1 MKTLSVERDVN
12 PAHTA
17 FRHEGREVLSNPAA
31 ALVETPWDVQPL
43 LGLADARGGPRS
55 LVKVVVSGECTD
67 RRSLLLSYIDQ
78 VEASL
83 NDGTWCQ
90 GESFSEV
97 ERKLMVDLVQM
108 ANDRKPGLNLVYLES
123 PEPLG
128 ALIKQ
133 AMEGAGA
140 TRSRYIVN
148 MGAEGTHFAVFDCRI
163 LDGHAS
169 VILFEPATLLGGLGP
184 QRLALRAQ
192 AAVLMACPLATCHFL
207 TVEMDLQRSVSEC
220 GVFSLALGKK
230 LHKEHQAL
238 SSLHQLNVQRVF
250 FDNPFMPPSEAD
262 QYLPPSFY
270 KHVQGRARMAEYLQ
284 TRPDAEQVI
293 LNKKQQTLRERVSG
307 HMEAVGGRVISKSA
321 HDKRLAELKA
331 LERYL
336 A

>member
-1 MKTLSVERDVN
+1 MNTLSVERYVN

-17 FRHEGREVLSNPAA
+17 FRHEGREVLSNPRA
-31 ALVETPWDVQPL
+31 ALVETPGDVQTL
-43 LGLADARGGPRS
+43 LGFAEACGGPRS
-55 LVKVVVSGECTD
+55 LVKTVASGECTA
-67 RRSLLLSYIDQ
+67 RRSFLLSCIAW
-78 VEASL
+78 VEVSL

-90 GESFSEV
+90 GKPFYTV
-97 ERKLMVDLVQM
+97 ERMLMADLVQM
-108 ANDRKPGLNLVYLES
+108 ANDRKPGLNLVYLEA

-133 AMEGAGA
+133 AMEGADA
-140 TRSRYIVN
+140 TRYVVN
-148 MGAEGTHFAVFDCRI
+148 MGDDGTHFAVFDCRI
-163 LDGHAS
+163 LGGHAS
-169 VILFEPATLLGGLGP
+169 VILFEPTTLDGMMAP
-184 QRLALRAQ
+184 TKLARRAKTALQ
-192 AAVLMACPLATCHFL
+192 MACSLETCHFL

-270 KHVQGRARMAEYLQ
+270 KHVQGRARMAEYLE

-293 LNKKQQTLRERVSG
+293 LNKKQQTLRERVNG

>member
-1 MKTLSVERDVN
+1 MNTLAVERDVN
-12 PAHTA
+12 PAYTA
-17 FRHEGREVLSNPAA
+17 FRHEGQEVLSNPAA

-55 LVKVVVSGECTD
+55 LVKAVVSGECTD
-67 RRSLLLSYIDQ
+67 RRSLLLSYIDR

-123 PEPLG
+123 PKTLG
-128 ALIKQ
+128 AMIKQ

-140 TRSRYIVN
+140 TRFRYIVN
-148 MGAEGTHFAVFDCRI
+148 VGTDDTHFAVFDCRI

-169 VILFEPATLLGGLGP
+169 VILFEPVTLGGLGP
-184 QRLALRAQ
+184 QRLAIRAQ
-192 AAVLMACPLATCHFL
+192 SAVLMACPLATCHFL

-238 SSLHQLNVQRVF
+238 NSLHQLNVQGIF
-250 FDNPFMPPSEAD
+250 FANPFMLPSEAD

-293 LNKKQQTLRERVSG
+293 VNKKQQTLRERVNG

-336 A
+336 V